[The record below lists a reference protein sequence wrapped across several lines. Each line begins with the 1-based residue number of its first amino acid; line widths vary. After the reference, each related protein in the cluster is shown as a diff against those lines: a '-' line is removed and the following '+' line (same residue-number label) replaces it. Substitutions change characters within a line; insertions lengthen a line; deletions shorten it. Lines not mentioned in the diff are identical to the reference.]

1 MLKELEWESSIKNIC
16 PSTKK
21 TQIFGVD
28 SYFLPP
34 KPDSQFQELKVPGFD
49 DPFVY
54 AQETSTRLLARF
66 YIGTLKDLPNV
77 LQFGII
83 CIREDTGKFQFSTIF
98 GNISCENPF
107 LSKDQKKFKPFLE
120 ALVKNDKLPGKS
132 FLFAAAIIG
141 HTKEVSSTKPLSERE
156 ISILVDF
163 ISSHYYNHFI
173 PLKSD
178 GITHFGITK
187 IANSFGSIGEDI
199 LGYLPMAW
207 SLKDLASWLLV
218 CGRLPTMEEAKKF
231 QKESILSA
239 RTVERELS

>member
-21 TQIFGVD
+21 TQFFGVD

-66 YIGTLKDLPNV
+66 YTGTLKDLPNV

-107 LSKDQKKFKPFLE
+107 LSKDQK
-120 ALVKNDKLPGKS
+120 
-132 FLFAAAIIG
+132 
-141 HTKEVSSTKPLSERE
+141 
-156 ISILVDF
+156 
-163 ISSHYYNHFI
+163 
-173 PLKSD
+173 
-178 GITHFGITK
+178 
-187 IANSFGSIGEDI
+187 NSNRF
-199 LGYLPMAW
+199 W
-207 SLKDLASWLLV
+207 RLL
-218 CGRLPTMEEAKKF
+218 
-231 QKESILSA
+231 
-239 RTVERELS
+239 